1 MLRDLPDGTHCFVD
15 SNIFYYHLVDTP
27 PLSDDCSDYLK
38 RLERR
43 DVMGYTS
50 TVAIAEATHKVM
62 LADAVR
68 THNLDRKALVARLKR
83 QPQLLAALTEHK
95 AIVPTVR
102 ALNLHIEPITLDLLE
117 TAANLSAQLSLLTND
132 ALTVATM
139 KKLGLVHLATN
150 DDDFD
155 QIAGITVWKPS

>member
-1 MLRDLPDGTHCFVD
+1 MLRDVPDGTHCFVD
-15 SNIFYYHLVDTP
+15 ANILYYHLVDTP
-27 PLSDDCSDYLK
+27 PLSDECSDFLK

-43 DVMGYTS
+43 DVIGSTS
-50 TVAIAEATHKVM
+50 TVAVAEATHKVM

-68 THNLDRKALVARLKR
+68 THTLDRKRLVARLKR
-83 QPQLLAALTEHK
+83 QPQLIAALTEHK

-102 ALNLHIEPITLDLLE
+102 ALNLHIELITLDLVE
-117 TAANLSAQLSLLTND
+117 TAADLSVQLNLLTND
-132 ALTVATM
+132 ALAVATM

-155 QIAGITVWKPS
+155 QIGGITVWKPR